1 MTKIINSVKVS
12 DELNEIFGEELDDKN
27 FSARLKNFL
36 LKTIRTLLGNDLV
49 LETSLPSQGRVSLM
63 EQKAEKRY
71 VAHAL
76 YANTILRGM
85 KGEWYPDHVRLS
97 SSPVQVIEELNPL
110 YEVKFSFRLPKKI
123 QRVTLEPQGIEIP
136 FTEKSG
142 KVELTL
148 DKLVCHQMIVLHY
161 Y

>member
-1 MTKIINSVKVS
+1 
-12 DELNEIFGEELDDKN
+12 
-27 FSARLKNFL
+27 
-36 LKTIRTLLGNDLV
+36 
-49 LETSLPSQGRVSLM
+49 M
-63 EQKAEKRY
+63 EQKNEKRY

-85 KGEWYPDHVRLS
+85 KGEWFTDHIRPA
-97 SSPVQVIEELNPL
+97 SPVQVIEELNPL
-110 YEVKFSFRLPKKI
+110 YEVKFIFRLPKKI

-136 FTEKSG
+136 FTEKCG

-161 Y
+161 